1 MNLRFPLTAS
11 LTLLLAAALTACGG
25 SPAEDEHGHGH
36 AHDDAEATHDEGDQE
51 QHGHGHDHGAEE
63 EEAPKGPNGG
73 RLHEQGDLAV
83 ELKIEEDG
91 IPPRYVAWVTRNG
104 EPVDPADASVEVQL
118 ERLGGQTDT
127 HRLAPEDGRLVA
139 SSVVGEPHSFVVT
152 LRAKVGGET
161 AEWTYDSFEGRTT
174 IDAKAAEEAGVSVA
188 AVGGGAIAE
197 TLLAPGDVVVPPGRT
212 ARVAARFPGVVREV
226 RVEVGDRVSA
236 GQALAHVDSN
246 ASLSRYAV
254 TSPIAGTVLERFAE
268 PGALAG
274 DAPLFVI
281 ADLDTLA
288 ADLALFG
295 RDASRVR
302 AGAIAQLRRVADGHT
317 VNATVERVLPAAD
330 AGSQSLVARVAVPND
345 DGLWRPGMAVEARI
359 VTAQAEVPLRLPLS
373 AIQRFRDW
381 QVAFLRIG
389 DTYEIRPL
397 ELGRSDGEW
406 IEVKDGLKAGDEIVV
421 EQSFLIKADIEK
433 SGASHDH

>member
-1 MNLRFPLTAS
+1 M
-11 LTLLLAAALTACGG
+11 
-25 SPAEDEHGHGH
+25 
-36 AHDDAEATHDEGDQE
+36 
-51 QHGHGHDHGAEE
+51 
-63 EEAPKGPNGG
+63 
-73 RLHEQGDLAV
+73 
-83 ELKIEEDG
+83 
-91 IPPRYVAWVTRNG
+91 AWVTRNG
-104 EPVDPADASVEVQL
+104 EPVDPAAASVEVQL
-118 ERLGGQTDT
+118 ERLGGRTDT
-127 HRLAPEDGRLVA
+127 HRLAPEDGRFVA
-139 SSVVGEPHSFVVT
+139 NSVVGEPHSFVVT
-152 LRAKVGGET
+152 LRAAVGDES
-161 AEWTYDSFEGRTT
+161 AEWRYDSFEGRTT
-174 IDAKAAEEAGVSVA
+174 IDAKAAEEAGVRVA

-197 TLLAPGDVVVPPGRT
+197 TVLAPGEVIVPPGRT
-212 ARVAARFPGVVREV
+212 ARVAARFPGVAREV
-226 RVEVGDRVSA
+226 HAEVGDRVGA

-274 DAPLFVI
+274 EEPLFVV

-295 RDASRVR
+295 SDASRVR
-302 AGAIAQLRRVADGHT
+302 AGAIAQLRRVVDGHT

-345 DGLWRPGMAVEARI
+345 DDLWRPGMAVEARI
-359 VTAQAEVPLRLPLS
+359 VTARADVPLRLPLAS
-373 AIQRFRDW
+373 LQRFRDW
-381 QVAFLRIG
+381 QVAFIRIN

-406 IEVKDGLKAGDEIVV
+406 IEVREGLEAGDEVVV